1 VKKTPE
7 RKALEKLVMDCETY
21 LVALDLLMQNHKVS
35 LLEGPEDSAPVQLPE
50 PQGGFGQAWCAGH
63 RLPAGQASHA
73 TCSPSR
79 HQRATKF
86 LSDQKKAVAD
96 MGVP

>member
-35 LLEGPEDSAPVQLPE
+35 LLERGRRIAHLSNFLNLKVDLV
-50 PQGGFGQAWCAGH
+50 
-63 RLPAGQASHA
+63 
-73 TCSPSR
+73 R
-79 HQRATKF
+79 HGVLGIDFRQDKPLMQRVARRATNAPP
-86 LSDQKKAVAD
+86 SSCPIRRRQ
-96 MGVP
+96 